1 MLRTKARDQLGER
14 HVGEGRDAEID
25 VGKIM
30 VDGGRAGARYGVN
43 VGAGGGE
50 AAGAGIFEGDG
61 FGSAEAE
68 AV

>member
-1 MLRTKARDQLGER
+1 
-14 HVGEGRDAEID
+14 
-25 VGKIM
+25 M

-61 FGSAEAE
+61 FVSAETE